1 MAFPDITPLWITLL
15 VIVVIGAIPALV
27 LGFVANRFISALDR
41 KWQREA
47 ERDTIRAEADRLNR
61 TFINR

>member
-1 MAFPDITPLWITLL
+1 MGFPDLTPLWVVLS
-15 VIVVIGAIPALV
+15 VFAVIGCVPAIV
-27 LGFVANRFISALDR
+27 FGVVASRFINVLDR

-61 TFINR
+61 PFTNR

>member
-1 MAFPDITPLWITLL
+1 MGFPDLTPLWIFLFVSVVVATVPSL
-15 VIVVIGAIPALV
+15 VF
-27 LGFVANRFISALDR
+27 GFVVNRFINILDR

-61 TFINR
+61 PFTNR